1 MAGTAFLAT
10 QTALAQQLAFSGDVQ
25 SLTIEQ
31 LANVEIT
38 SVSKAPQP
46 LSGAAA
52 AVYVIS
58 HDDVIRSGAQSLAD
72 VLRLAPNLEI
82 MQTSPSAYQ
91 ITARGFNGNNGAQN
105 FSNKLLVM
113 IDGRSV
119 YSPLYSG
126 VYWDAQDVLPEDIER
141 VEVISGPG
149 GTLWGANAV
158 NGVVNVIT
166 RKAADTAGG
175 FLSLGAGDQ
184 YSSAALQYGGKLD
197 DTVSYR
203 VYAKTFY
210 QRAFNSTAGNSQ
222 HDNWSKPQ
230 GGFRLDWDQE
240 QDKVTLQGDLYAG
253 FEGQTSSTH
262 GTIIGGNLTA
272 TWQHQLDGDS
282 SLQLLTYYDET
293 ERHAAADAGAFVL
306 NTYDIELQHNFRL
319 GSWNNIVWGIG
330 DRINQYGISDA
341 NGTDTSLLW
350 NPGHRTLNLA
360 NIFAEDHIALSD
372 SVQLSLGV
380 KVENDP
386 YSGIAPMPSGRLSW
400 QISNAHAVWGA
411 ISRALRS
418 PTPFDTD
425 VVEKLGTTPFLT
437 GNPNFLPEE
446 VTAYEVGYRGQL
458 FDNVT
463 LSVSGFE
470 NVYDDLRTIEPDPVT
485 VLPLRWGNLMKGNVH
500 GVEAWASYQATDWW
514 RLNAGFNIQHE
525 DLSFKPGASAV
536 LDLSQAGN
544 DPHHQASLRSSMDLS
559 PDLAFDMDWRYVG
572 ALPAPYVPEYVEM
585 NARLGWR
592 LSDSLTVAL
601 SGFNLLHGHHLEYPA
616 SDQIRRSAFLET
628 RLRF

>member
-1 MAGTAFLAT
+1 MAFASSA
-10 QTALAQQLAFSGDVQ
+10 ALGEQLAFNGDLQ

-46 LSGAAA
+46 LSAAAA
-52 AVYVIS
+52 AVYVIN
-58 HDDVIRSGAQSLAD
+58 HDDVIRSGAQSLGD

-82 MQTSPSAYQ
+82 MQSSPSAYQ
-91 ITARGFNGNNGAQN
+91 ITARGFNGSGGAQN
-105 FSNKLLVM
+105 FPNKLLVL

-166 RKAADTAGG
+166 RKAADTTGG
-175 FLSLGAGDQ
+175 FLTLGAGDQ
-184 YSSAALQYGGKLD
+184 YSSAALQYGCKLD

-203 VYAKTFY
+203 VYAKDFY
-210 QRAFNSTAGNSQ
+210 QRAFDNSAGKSN

-240 QDKVTLQGDLYAG
+240 EDKIGLQGDIYAG
-253 FEGQTSSTH
+253 VEGQTDATH
-262 GTIIGGNLTA
+262 GSIAGSNLTA
-272 TWQHQLDGDS
+272 TWQHQLGDGS

-293 ERHAAADAGAFVL
+293 ERHAAMDAGAFVL

-319 GSWNNIVWGIG
+319 GSWNSIVWGIG
-330 DRINQYGISDA
+330 DRLHQYGITDA
-341 NGTDTSLLW
+341 NGATTSLQW
-350 NPGHRTLNLA
+350 SPGHRTLNLA
-360 NIFAEDHIALSD
+360 NIFAEDHIALSA

-400 QISNAHAVWGA
+400 QISGDHTVWAAV
-411 ISRALRS
+411 SRALRS

-425 VVEKLGTTPFLT
+425 VVEKLGAIPFLV
-437 GNPNFLPEE
+437 GNLDFLPEE

-458 FDNVT
+458 FDNLT
-463 LSVSGFE
+463 LSVSSFE
-470 NVYDDLRTIEPDPVT
+470 NVYDQLRTIEPDPVT
-485 VLPLRWGNLMKGNVH
+485 TLPLHWGNLMQGNVH

-514 RLNAGFNIQHE
+514 RLNAGFNIQHA
-525 DLSFKPGASAV
+525 DFSFKPGASGV
-536 LDLSQAGN
+536 LGLSQAGN
-544 DPHHQASLRSSMDLS
+544 DPHHQASLRSSMNLLRDLT
-559 PDLAFDMDWRYVG
+559 FDMDWRYVG
-572 ALPAPYVPEYVEM
+572 ALPDPYVPEYVEM
-585 NARLGWR
+585 DSR
-592 LSDSLTVAL
+592 LSWRFSDTLSVAL
-601 SGFNLLHGHHLEYPA
+601 SGYNLLHGHHLEYPG